1 MGTKNTLADLNNHLF
16 EQLERLNDDD
26 LTGEKLQE
34 ERERA
39 KSMASIAQTIIN
51 NGELALKAVKHYDEY
66 GKDRK
71 RKQYQDKG
79 TGSVMPAGDS
89 MPDTYIAIMLQ
100 SLKKKEQVLDEIIRL
115 DDRQKDTLTDPECPF
130 DVFDETVEAKSA
142 CIDQLN
148 QLDSGFEK
156 LYAQVAEELD
166 QNREDYA
173 KEIRDMQQ
181 CIRRV
186 TDKSVKIQAQEA
198 RNKELMREKFA
209 TIHRQAKAV
218 RKNSRAITGYY
229 NSMKEW

>member
-1 MGTKNTLADLNNHLF
+1 
-16 EQLERLNDDD
+16 
-26 LTGEKLQE
+26 
-34 ERERA
+34 
-39 KSMASIAQTIIN
+39 
-51 NGELALKAVKHYDEY
+51 
-66 GKDRK
+66 
-71 RKQYQDKG
+71 
-79 TGSVMPAGDS
+79 MPAGDS

-115 DDRQKDTLTDPECPF
+115 DDRQKDTLMDPECPF

-166 QNREDYA
+166 QNCEDYA

-198 RNKELMREKFA
+198 RNKQLMKEKFSTVQKQA
-209 TIHRQAKAV
+209 TDV